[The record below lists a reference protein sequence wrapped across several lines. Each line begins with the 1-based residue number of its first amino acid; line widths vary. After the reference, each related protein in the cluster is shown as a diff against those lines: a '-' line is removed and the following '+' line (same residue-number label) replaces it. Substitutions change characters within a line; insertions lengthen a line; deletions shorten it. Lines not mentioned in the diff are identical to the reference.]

1 VVRGGLGMGWHT
13 FIGLGSGS
21 GFLSVENPF
30 SIFLIS

>member
-1 VVRGGLGMGWHT
+1 MGWHT